1 MALTA
6 LATSRAVPLLLLA
19 IWCGQANGQFSN
31 TALAACDSA
40 LDLSEQLR
48 LAGNDGV
55 VVLPRVDDWTD
66 KFITVHSTRE
76 ILFCDGS
83 SRNLLPGFWEY
94 DSAVARTWAN
104 VYNGTQS
111 GGCCI
116 YDFPNNEY
124 VYCNPN
130 ATYVAACTGAL
141 PNAMFFHTMGFPGQ
155 DCYSWSMLTEILAE
169 EVTAAAIAADCARMA
184 GIEAGSR
191 RASTRR
197 ARTAVNRT
205 RASDFPARFHSMSDV
220 VYPRVNDWTDKFVT
234 RLGSRRVLYCGR
246 VNTANLV
253 GL

>member
-19 IWCGQANGQFSN
+19 IWCGKASGQFSN
-31 TALAACDSA
+31 TTLAACDSA
-40 LDLSEQLR
+40 LDLSEQFR

-55 VVLPRVDDWTD
+55 VVLPRVNDWTD

-184 GIEAGSR
+184 GVAAGSR
-191 RASTRR
+191 RASTRG
-197 ARTAVNRT
+197 ARTAANRT
-205 RASDFPARFHSMSDV
+205 
-220 VYPRVNDWTDKFVT
+220 
-234 RLGSRRVLYCGR
+234 
-246 VNTANLV
+246 
-253 GL
+253 